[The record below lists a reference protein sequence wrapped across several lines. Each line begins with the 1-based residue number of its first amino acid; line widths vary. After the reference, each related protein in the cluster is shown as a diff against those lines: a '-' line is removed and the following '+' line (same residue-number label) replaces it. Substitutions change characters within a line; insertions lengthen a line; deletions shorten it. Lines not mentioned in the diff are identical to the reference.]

1 MKFEV
6 RGRGIEVTEEWTLRA
21 ARRVGFALDR
31 FGARLAAVSVLLSDR
46 NGPKGGVDKHCD
58 VVVRGVRGWEVRGS
72 ADSDD
77 IGAAIDAAVERAARA
92 VTKTLE
98 RRGEL
103 HDRASAAEVAGPSQ
117 RPRRRG

>member
-21 ARRVGFALDR
+21 ARQVGFAFDR
-31 FGARLAAVSVLLSDR
+31 FGDRLASVVVQLHDR

-58 VVVRGVRGWEVRGS
+58 VVVRGVRGFEVRGS

-77 IGAAIDAAVERAARA
+77 VGAAIDAAVERAARA
-92 VTKTLE
+92 VTRYLD

-103 HDRASAAEVAGPSQ
+103 HGRTSAAEVAGLPA

>member
-1 MKFEV
+1 MRFEV

-21 ARRVGFALDR
+21 GRRVGFAFDR
-31 FGARLAAVSVLLSDR
+31 HAARLASVVVLLHDR

-58 VVVRGVRGWEVRGS
+58 VVVRGVRGWEVRGE

-77 IGAAIDAAVERAARA
+77 VGAAIDAAVERAARA
-92 VTKTLE
+92 VTHHLG

-103 HDRASAAEVAGPSQ
+103 HDRSSAAEVTGSP
-117 RPRRRG
+117 PRRRGA